1 MEFDEMKKIWDAQN
15 NQPLYVIDEKALH
28 NRIQSKRNTIVMLAR
43 FTDWSLIV
51 VYLVAGGI
59 LIGLNLSQPVAN
71 VFMYVE
77 AVWMFGIV
85 GYMIVSHIRRI
96 QSSRQFDRSIQG
108 DLDHAISLA
117 GYQMRISQFFSWNL
131 LPLGAIM
138 IFSGWE
144 AGKLFKTS
152 VIMVLSCVLAF
163 YINSKGYRA
172 NKRRKREL
180 QVLRAK
186 LESGE

>member
-28 NRIQSKRNTIVMLAR
+28 NRIRSKMTAILFLASI
-43 FTDWSLIV
+43 TDWSLIFI
-51 VYLVAGGI
+51 YLVVGGI
-59 LIGLNLSQPVAN
+59 LIGLNLSQRVAN
-71 VFMYVE
+71 VFEYIE

-85 GYMIVSHIRRI
+85 GYMVVSHIRRI
-96 QSSRQFDRSIQG
+96 KASRQFDRSIQG

-117 GYQMRISQFFSWNL
+117 GYQMRISQLVSWNL

-144 AGKLFKTS
+144 AGKLFKVS
-152 VIMVLSCVLAF
+152 VIVVLSSVLAV
-163 YINSKGYRA
+163 YVNSTGYRA

-180 QVLRAK
+180 QVLKEK
-186 LESGE
+186 LEGGS